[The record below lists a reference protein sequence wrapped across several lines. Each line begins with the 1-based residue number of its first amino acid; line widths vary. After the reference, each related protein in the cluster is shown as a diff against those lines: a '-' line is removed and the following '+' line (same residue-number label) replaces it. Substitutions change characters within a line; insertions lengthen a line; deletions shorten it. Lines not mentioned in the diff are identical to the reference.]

1 MVGSRRSIWRMT
13 RSCTASKMSRFK
25 VAPRPRSSNG
35 PEPRFWQLV
44 HLTAVRPG
52 RDAHFVARLVA
63 QDPPPRA
70 IVDDDAAARSDCGLH
85 PFARLVA
92 RDRHVDV
99 HSVVER
105 LGRIEVLHP
114 NR

>member
-1 MVGSRRSIWRMT
+1 MNQLSAVSRTSVSGSVPCGARTTT
-13 RSCTASKMSRFK
+13 RSTSAITA
-25 VAPRPRSSNG
+25 RSG
-35 PEPRFWQLV
+35 FGQLV

-52 RDAHFVARLVA
+52 RDAHFVARFVA
-63 QDPPPRA
+63 QDPPPGA
-70 IVDDDAAARSDCGLH
+70 VVDDDAAARSDCGLH

-92 RDRHVDV
+92 PDRHVDV